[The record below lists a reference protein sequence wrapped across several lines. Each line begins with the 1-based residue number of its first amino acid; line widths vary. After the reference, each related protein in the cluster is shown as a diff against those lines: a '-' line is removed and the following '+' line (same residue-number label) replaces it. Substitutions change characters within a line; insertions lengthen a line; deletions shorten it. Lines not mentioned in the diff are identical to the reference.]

1 MGWKDF
7 EDEAVRYEGW
17 YVTSKGQR
25 VDRAERALLT
35 WLLTSIPSAAS
46 LLEIGCGT
54 GQFTRWLRDIP
65 LQAIGL
71 DRSPAMLNELHR
83 QSPDTPAVLADAH
96 ALRLAMG
103 AGIWYCM

>member
-54 GQFTRWLRDIP
+54 GHFTRWLRDMP
-65 LQAIGL
+65 LQVIGL
-71 DRSPAMLNELHR
+71 DRSPAMLKEFR
-83 QSPDTPAVLADAH
+83 RRSPISPPCWPTHTPSP
-96 ALRLAMG
+96 LAMR
-103 AGIWYCM
+103 AGIW